1 MSRIT
6 SKNPGTGSPV
16 VIRDATEQDLS
27 RMASDMIRYLP
38 DGLFPH
44 LGNHFVRRWMKTF
57 LTERFG
63 IALVAVSDDEQ
74 PIGFLIGSTNQVRH
88 IADVLANQKWGLLL
102 SGLAALS
109 IRPRVLLHFLG
120 TRARPYARRLLGRT
134 ASPVS
139 SDRVIP
145 SPAVITSLVVLPDR
159 RGEGIGVFLM
169 DAFLKRAT
177 ADHARLAELATAA
190 GANGA
195 GKFYEKH
202 GWTCVEQRFS
212 KDGMATSI
220 YHRYFQ

>member
-1 MSRIT
+1 MNRIT

-134 ASPVS
+134 PSDLDWVARRRRPGWVFRGGGGGGQDRGGS
-139 SDRVIP
+139 S
-145 SPAVITSLVVLPDR
+145 SPAASAASASSRV
-159 RGEGIGVFLM
+159 
-169 DAFLKRAT
+169 ANT
-177 ADHARLAELATAA
+177 APVACSGGL
-190 GANGA
+190 
-195 GKFYEKH
+195 
-202 GWTCVEQRFS
+202 
-212 KDGMATSI
+212 
-220 YHRYFQ
+220 